1 VELGQGAR
9 GRGAEEWTRGSSSA
23 GRIRR
28 PGIAA
33 PLERVRKKIS
43 RTHAHDTLIE
53 QLGGALRVCCQKHG
67 SKRIIPTALRS
78 NFRMHGD
85 RRESPPP
92 ASVLRCGLLA
102 RLVAHFAKR
111 ETRTSE
117 EFLRA
122 NFRNEGGDRTR
133 FRKYFHGR
141 ERVQIRSRFL
151 ADFREY
157 ASGNATRIFLV
168 PEVGKT

>member
-1 VELGQGAR
+1 MVQPCRSCILEVQCLKL
-9 GRGAEEWTRGSSSA
+9 SA
-23 GRIRR
+23 LCNCYF
-28 PGIAA
+28 AVVFA
-33 PLERVRKKIS
+33 LQVRKKIS

-157 ASGNATRIFLV
+157 DSGNATRIFCFL
-168 PEVGKT
+168 K

>member
-1 VELGQGAR
+1 MVQPCRSCILEVQCLKL
-9 GRGAEEWTRGSSSA
+9 SA
-23 GRIRR
+23 LCNCYF
-28 PGIAA
+28 AVVFA
-33 PLERVRKKIS
+33 LQVRKKIS

-117 EFLRA
+117 EFSA
-122 NFRNEGGDRTR
+122 PISEMNAGIEPGSGHIFTD
-133 FRKYFHGR
+133 GR
-141 ERVQIRSRFL
+141 ECKFVRASSPISVNMLQETRRGFFYFL
-151 ADFREY
+151 
-157 ASGNATRIFLV
+157 
-168 PEVGKT
+168 K